1 MSNKFFSIDILKS
14 GITYF
19 KGYFVVNVA
28 SNPNLITAFYD
39 FSQPIG
45 PNQWAN
51 IFTNDGLDLQD
62 NIFYTNTLQFS
73 FGGVNIVTT
82 NNSFFKKLDTNN
94 QANLYFR
101 NLNQF
106 CIDTF
111 YVIIGDQGPN
121 FINQISYYDFNTIIQ
136 EIPDPSCFNE
146 NTKILCLNKDRE
158 EVYIPIQNLR
168 KGDLVK
174 CLNNGYRKVDL
185 IGKNTLTN
193 EPHLFNYCMY
203 IMHKTDKNDLIEDLI
218 VTGGQGILV
227 DEITPKEKMENELL
241 INGETPK
248 IEDKY
253 MLISAVHR
261 DFVKLMNNDEYTYY
275 HFTIE
280 NDGNDDQRYA
290 VWANGL
296 LCETPSKNQFKEH
309 PYIILI

>member
-14 GITYF
+14 GVTHF

-28 SNPNLITAFYD
+28 SNPNLVFAFYD
-39 FSQPIG
+39 FSQPTG

-51 IFTNDGLDLQD
+51 IFINDGLDSQD
-62 NIFYTNTLQFS
+62 NIFYVNTLQFS
-73 FGGVNIVTT
+73 IGGTNITT
-82 NNSFFKKLDTNN
+82 INNSFFRSLDTNTE
-94 QANLYFR
+94 ANFYFE
-101 NLNQF
+101 NDSF
-106 CIDTF
+106 IMDTF
-111 YVIIGDQGPN
+111 DVINTSTGPVFTN
-121 FINQISYYDFNTIIQ
+121 KIEYFKYHAIIQ

-146 NTKILCLNKDRE
+146 NTKILSLNKHNE

-174 CLNNGYRKVDL
+174 CYNNGYRKVDL

-193 EPHLFNYCMY
+193 VPHLFNYCMY
-203 IMHKTDKNDLIEDLI
+203 IMRKTDKNELIEDLI

-241 INGETPK
+241 INCETPT

-275 HFTIE
+275 HFTID
-280 NDGNDDQRYA
+280 NDGNDDKRYA

-296 LCETPSKNQFKEH
+296 LCETPSKNQFKGH